1 MNYAILIERYAQKQI
16 MKMDK
21 KIIQVIKSAIAD
33 LADNSLSDHFN

>member
-33 LADNSLSDHFN
+33 LADNPLPDFFN